1 MSGKIGVIKN
11 GFNILEDIHVIGIN
25 FIKVLLKI
33 NGLIYQG
40 CLHRQDLV
48 KLCELSLNFSD
59 KTVITTFF
67 SNKQYL
73 NVKTEI
79 QFFSV

>member
-25 FIKVLLKI
+25 VIKVLLKI
-33 NGLIYQG
+33 NGLIYQW

-48 KLCELSLNFSD
+48 KLCELSLNFQ
-59 KTVITTFF
+59 TVITTFF

-79 QFFSV
+79 QFFCV